1 MTNNKNDNEGTE
13 FPGYPPYP
21 AKEDIMNQKE
31 SERVDVDVE
40 NIARSKNVLSSDLP
54 PRTAVENTTV
64 TEDETDINA
73 EPDDSDVTAD
83 DLIALEGEDTD
94 PAKVDLLEGE
104 NDLDVPGAEQDD
116 TDEEIGEEDEENNY
130 YSLGGDAHE
139 NLEENQG
146 DND

>member
-1 MTNNKNDNEGTE
+1 MTNNKNDNEDTQ
-13 FPGYPPYP
+13 FPGYPHYP
-21 AKEDIMNQKE
+21 AKEDIMNVKGEQ
-31 SERVDVDVE
+31 RIDADVE
-40 NIARSKNVLSSDLP
+40 DIARSKNIRSSDLP
-54 PRTAVENTTV
+54 PRTNAEKNTIA
-64 TEDETDINA
+64 EDETDINA
-73 EPDDSDVTAD
+73 EPNDSDVTAD

-139 NLEENQG
+139 NLEEDQG
-146 DND
+146 DKD